1 MGDDVIEPRSACP
14 LIAAV
19 VAGLSLFAAC
29 ESGAA
34 DRFPSAMVKIIS
46 VCTPERSPYLPDV
59 PTMSEAGLP
68 GFISIAWF
76 GLVAPPDTPE
86 EIVARINEDV
96 VDVLK
101 SEDVR
106 KKFLAHGAEPIGN
119 TPQDMAAFVARERA
133 LWGSV
138 IDKANLKAE

>member
-1 MGDDVIEPRSACP
+1 
-14 LIAAV
+14 
-19 VAGLSLFAAC
+19 
-29 ESGAA
+29 
-34 DRFPSAMVKIIS
+34 
-46 VCTPERSPYLPDV
+46 
-59 PTMSEAGLP
+59 MSEAGLP
-68 GFISIAWF
+68 GFTSIAWF

-96 VDVLK
+96 VGVLK

-119 TPQDMAAFVARERA
+119 TPQDMATFVARERA
-133 LWGSV
+133 LWSGV